1 MTEYLDILLPALAV
15 TAFVGN
21 AIHVMYF
28 MDHNPEVS
36 KRTIEDSEGGTIET
50 QPDGPLGASAAIKPL
65 TEVTPVPGTHVP
77 RDSVLRRHYPTHLC
91 SQLNELYPRPGES
104 VLRRHHGQLI
114 ASQLEACLLEQA
126 AAEKLQAAHEIL
138 KKQVSEEVSKPL
150 GTGIAPSTA
159 PDVLDGEPPAV
170 EPETVAQAASVSS
183 LKVRAAEPESEI
195 PPMGIHVP
203 EDHVLRRHYLTHILG
218 MLQELNPAPAD
229 SVLRRHHQQHFKN
242 LFARYLEDGAASE
255 QLKLEWVAT
264 RKGPAEMPIR
274 LESARVQPIDGIQEK
289 AELRAA
295 ADDTLVFGPHV
306 PQDHVLRRHYLAL
319 LESRLN
325 EITPSPTDSVLR
337 RHHQQWLK
345 ARLSRCIED
354 ASSAAAF
361 QADYE
366 QWVRELGKTA
376 CKSNLLAEEGNSIT
390 LATRPLTREPLSARK
405 AFKLPEDSVLKRH
418 CMQYLT
424 AEIEKFM
431 PRPRDSVLSRH
442 YDQWLASQIE
452 VLL

>member
-65 TEVTPVPGTHVP
+65 TEVMPVPGTHVP
-77 RDSVLRRHYPTHLC
+77 RDSVLRRHYLTHLC
-91 SQLNELYPRPGES
+91 SQLNELYPRLGES
-104 VLRRHHGQLI
+104 VLRRHHGQVI

-126 AAEKLQAAHEIL
+126 AVEKLQAAHEIL
-138 KKQVSEEVSKPL
+138 KKRVSEEVSKPL
-150 GTGIAPSTA
+150 GIAPSPA
-159 PDVLDGEPPAV
+159 PEVLDGEPPAV
-170 EPETVAQAASVSS
+170 EPETVAQAASIAS

-195 PPMGIHVP
+195 PPMGPHVP

-218 MLQELNPAPAD
+218 MLQDLKPAPTD
-229 SVLRRHHQQHFKN
+229 SVLHRHHQQHFKN
-242 LFARYLEDGAASE
+242 LFARYLEDGAAAE

-289 AELRAA
+289 AELLAA
-295 ADDTLVFGPHV
+295 ADDTPVFGPHV

-366 QWVRELGKTA
+366 QWVSEREKVP
-376 CKSNLLAEEGNSIT
+376 CKSDRLPVQGNPIALA
-390 LATRPLTREPLSARK
+390 AKPLEQELPIAKRAVI
-405 AFKLPEDSVLKRH
+405 LPEDSVLRRH
-418 CMQYLT
+418 CIQYLR

-431 PRPRDSVLSRH
+431 PRPTDSVLSRH
-442 YDQWLASQIE
+442 YDQWLSSEIE
-452 VLL
+452 ILL

>member
-28 MDHNPEVS
+28 MDHNPAVS
-36 KRTIEDSEGGTIET
+36 KRTIEDSEGGIIKT

-65 TEVTPVPGTHVP
+65 TEVTPVPGSHVP
-77 RDSVLRRHYPTHLC
+77 QDSVLRRHYLSNLC

-114 ASQLEACLLEQA
+114 ASRLEVCLLEQA
-126 AAEKLQAAHEIL
+126 AVEKLQAAHEIL

-150 GTGIAPSTA
+150 DTGIAPSPA

-170 EPETVAQAASVSS
+170 ELETVAQAASVSS
-183 LKVRAAEPESEI
+183 LKVRAAKPESEI

-218 MLQELNPAPAD
+218 MLQDLNPAPAD
-229 SVLRRHHQQHFKN
+229 SVLIRHHQQHFKN
-242 LFARYLEDGAASE
+242 LFDCCLADGAAAE
-255 QLKLEWVAT
+255 QLKLEWVAA
-264 RKGPAEMPIR
+264 RKSPEAMR
-274 LESARVQPIDGIQEK
+274 NLLESATVQTIDGIQEK
-289 AELRAA
+289 AELLET
-295 ADDTLVFGPHV
+295 ADHTPFFGPHV

-325 EITPSPTDSVLR
+325 EITPRPTDSILR
-337 RHHQQWLK
+337 RHHQQCVE
-345 ARLSRCIED
+345 ARLGRCVED
-354 ASSAAAF
+354 ASSAAAL

-366 QWVRELGKTA
+366 QWVSEREKA
-376 CKSNLLAEEGNSIT
+376 PCKSDRLPVQGNPIALA
-390 LATRPLTREPLSARK
+390 AKPLEQELPIAKRAVI
-405 AFKLPEDSVLKRH
+405 LPEDSVLRRH
-418 CMQYLT
+418 CIQYLR

-431 PRPRDSVLSRH
+431 PRPTDSVLSRH
-442 YDQWLASQIE
+442 YDQWLASEIE
-452 VLL
+452 ILL